1 MSVRSID
8 RNATIAWSPLRGANG
23 ALLAAG
29 TIAGSFDMDFNVHNR
44 LEIVDTSA
52 ANGAQMRVRAELE
65 TSSGFTAL
73 AWSAASRPMGVI
85 AGATTEGNV
94 VLYDP
99 AHFDKPDGLQLPRN
113 SFPPH
118 PPSFLTFHQQ
128 RR

>member
-1 MSVRSID
+1 MEP
-8 RNATIAWSPLRGANG
+8 AAGANG

-29 TIAGSFDMDFNVHNR
+29 TIAGSFDLDFNVHNR

-65 TSSGFTAL
+65 TASGFTAL

-99 AHFDKPDGLQLPRN
+99 AHFDKPDGLPRN
-113 SFPPH
+113 DFCFPLSH
-118 PPSFLTFHQQ
+118 TFFSS
-128 RR
+128 